1 MKTLV
6 VILLAV
12 LAVFVAKNRFL
23 SFRSQSPSDY
33 TGTGPA
39 FKMKEAL
46 NGEILSEGLIYGP
59 NGKMSNS
66 FVARMVG
73 EWDGN
78 TGTLAEYFTYSNG
91 KQMTRKWYLTLGAGN
106 TFTATADDIVGEGKG
121 TISGSTVKLTY
132 RIILPEDAGGHT
144 LDVTDWMY
152 LTENGVI
159 MNRSEMR
166 KFGIKVAELIATM
179 RPAPEVQT
187 AHVSGANG
195 YDADAEQRPIQ

>member
-1 MKTLV
+1 MNTLV
-6 VILLAV
+6 VFLLAILAV
-12 LAVFVAKNRFL
+12 LAAKGRFL
-23 SFRSQSPSDY
+23 SFRSQSPADY
-33 TGTGPA
+33 AATGPN
-39 FKMKEAL
+39 FSLKKHL

-78 TGTLAEYFTYSNG
+78 SGTLAEWFTYSNG
-91 KQMTRKWYLTLGAGN
+91 KQMTRKWYLTLGTGN
-106 TFTATADDIVGEGKG
+106 TFIATADDIVGEGKG
-121 TISGSTVKLTY
+121 EISGSTVKLTY

-152 LTENGVI
+152 LTENGAI

-166 KFGIKVAELIATM
+166 KFGIKVAELVATM
-179 RPAPEVQT
+179 RPAPEVKT
-187 AHVSGANG
+187 AHLNGANG
-195 YDADAEQRPIQ
+195 YDAKAAERPLQ

>member
-1 MKTLV
+1 MNTLIV
-6 VILLAV
+6 FLLAILAV
-12 LAVFVAKNRFL
+12 LAARGRFL
-23 SFRSQSPSDY
+23 SFRSQSPADY
-33 TGTGPA
+33 TGTGPD
-39 FKMKEAL
+39 FSLKKHL

-78 TGTLAEYFTYSNG
+78 SGTLAEWFTYSNG
-91 KQMTRKWYLTLGAGN
+91 KQMTRKWYLTMGTGN
-106 TFTATADDIVGEGKG
+106 TFIATADDIVGEGKG
-121 TISGSTVKLTY
+121 EISGSTVKLTY

-152 LTENGVI
+152 LTENGAI

-166 KFGIKVAELIATM
+166 KFGIKVAELVATM
-179 RPAPEVQT
+179 RPAPEIKT
-187 AHVSGANG
+187 THLSGTNG
-195 YDADAEQRPIQ
+195 YDADADGRLLQ

>member
-1 MKTLV
+1 MTITLI
-6 VILLAV
+6 ILLAI
-12 LAVFVAKNRFL
+12 LALLAAKGRFL

-33 TGTGPA
+33 ASTGPA
-39 FKMKEAL
+39 FRMKENL

-59 NGKMSNS
+59 NGKVTNS

-78 TGTLAEYFTYSNG
+78 KGTLAEYFTYSNG
-91 KQMTRKWYLTLGAGN
+91 KQMTRKWYLTLGTGN
-106 TFTATADDIVGEGKG
+106 TFTAMADDIVGEGQG
-121 TISGSTVKLTY
+121 MISGSTVKLSY
-132 RIILPEDAGGHT
+132 RIILPKDAGGHT

-166 KFGIKVAELIATM
+166 KFGIKVAELVATM
-179 RPAPEVQT
+179 RPAPEVKK
-187 AHVSGANG
+187 AHLNGANG
-195 YDADAEQRPIQ
+195 YDVDSEQRPLQ

>member
-1 MKTLV
+1 MKLIV
-6 VILLAV
+6 VLLFAILALLA
-12 LAVFVAKNRFL
+12 AKGRFL
-23 SFRSQSPSDY
+23 SFRSQSPADY
-33 TGTGPA
+33 TGTGPT
-39 FKMKEAL
+39 FQMKENL

-73 EWDGN
+73 KWDGN
-78 TGTLAEYFTYSNG
+78 TGTLSEFFTYSNG
-91 KQMTRKWYLTLGAGN
+91 KTMTRKWYLKLGTGN
-106 TFTATADDIVGEGKG
+106 TFIATADDIVGEGHG

-179 RPAPEVQT
+179 RPAPIT
-187 AHVSGANG
+187 KAAHLNGTNG
-195 YDADAEQRPIQ
+195 YDTTAETRTLQ